1 MLSNTIWAWTSAWAI
16 TSWAGATA
24 GPRAGAG
31 ATTLGSGFNRGGA
44 EAGRTAAGGARAD
57 GIGVVLVFWMYGC
70 ESVGIGGLST
80 VGSISRSCTF
90 FFFERDQTGPVLFVG
105 ELLSG
110 AALWARLIVSNHVHI

>member
-57 GIGVVLVFWMYGC
+57 GIGVVLVF
-70 ESVGIGGLST
+70 
-80 VGSISRSCTF
+80 F